1 MFYERLQEACKKNNI
16 KLTPLIIELGLSRGN
31 INNWKSGIIPN
42 GKILQLLADRLG
54 VSVSWLLGED
64 IADQSNV
71 PTVSEIKKK
80 CETLTEEEAI
90 KAKEYL
96 EFLISQRKNSAP

>member
-16 KLTPLIIELGLSRGN
+16 KITVLIRELGLSTSNGTS
-31 INNWKSGIIPN
+31 WKSGVIPN
-42 GKILQLLADRLG
+42 GKTIQLLADRLG

-64 IADQSNV
+64 VAIQCDV

-80 CETLTEEEAI
+80 CEDLTEEEAI

>member
-1 MFYERLQEACKKNNI
+1 MFFEQLKKACAENGI
-16 KLTPLIIELGLSRGN
+16 KLTPLLKELNLSTGAIAR
-31 INNWKSGIIPN
+31 WKSGVIPN
-42 GKILQLLADRLG
+42 GKTIQLLADRLG

-64 IADQSNV
+64 VAIQCDV

-80 CETLTEEEAI
+80 CEDLTEEEAM